1 MPRNMVIGKL
11 KYLIGSASGMT
22 CTLFVEVGFI
32 FVRTYGAEWSDS
44 VVGEG
49 ASDPQTDPRTGKK
62 VEKSCGWRSSPYV
75 CVRFPWPG

>member
-32 FVRTYGAEWSDS
+32 FVQMYGCR
-44 VVGEG
+44 VVRLCSRGG
-49 ASDPQTDPRTGKK
+49 CLGSTDQKEREK
-62 VEKSCGWRSSPYV
+62 VVWV
-75 CVRFPWPG
+75 V